1 MKKGQ
6 VVKFPLGSSENMDD
20 ETSLT
25 LTQVVREGMT
35 DVIVIGFDSEGD
47 LTIVTPPSMDNARA
61 HYLIVKTA
69 NTLVD
74 ADYEYDIEDYD
85 EDGETDGT

>member
-6 VVKFPLGSSENMDD
+6 VVKFPLGSSESMDD
-20 ETSLT
+20 ETAIT

-74 ADYEYDIEDYD
+74 ADYEYDIEDD
-85 EDGETDGT
+85 EGDEADDN